1 MNFENLLKE
10 NLGKENV
17 FLNEPMSKHTSFKVG
32 GPADFFV
39 KIDSI
44 TSLKYVIEISK
55 KYEIPLFILGN
66 GSNILVRDKG
76 IRGIVCKIEINKFEI
91 LENGEDIFVT
101 IGSGNKNGEISHKLL
116 NLEISGFEF
125 ASRNSRK
132 LAEEL

>member
-17 FLNEPMSKHTSFKVG
+17 FLNEPMSKYTSFKVG

-116 NLEISGFEF
+116 SLEISGFEF